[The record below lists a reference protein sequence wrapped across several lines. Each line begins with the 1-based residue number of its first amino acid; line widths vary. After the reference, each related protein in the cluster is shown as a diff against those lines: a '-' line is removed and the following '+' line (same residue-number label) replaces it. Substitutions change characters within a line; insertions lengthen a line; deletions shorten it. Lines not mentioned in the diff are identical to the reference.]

1 MYVVVVTVETV
12 IVTKQVNK
20 KAFGALFSHQKAR
33 NHFGNMMRTR
43 ADKKRFFNLLKAANL
58 FTPPHRAALAQY

>member
-1 MYVVVVTVETV
+1 MYVVVTVETV

-20 KAFGALFSHQKAR
+20 KAFGALFSQKAR

-43 ADKKRFFNLLKAANL
+43 ADKKRFERAQKSTAAQWQQ
-58 FTPPHRAALAQY
+58 HRR